1 MFGLQQVVVVRADF
15 RLVRILVLGLFQPLC
30 AVEFR
35 GQSTEYGKNKSVGK
49 AVLVISMTDI
59 HSAYS

>member
-15 RLVRILVLGLFQPLC
+15 RLVRLLAAGLLQPLC

-35 GQSTEYGKNKSVGK
+35 GQDRIQKKINLLVRRFSSTQ
-49 AVLVISMTDI
+49 
-59 HSAYS
+59 

>member
-35 GQSTEYGKNKSVGK
+35 GNRQNTEKINLLVRRFSSTQ
-49 AVLVISMTDI
+49 
-59 HSAYS
+59 